1 MLMQRE
7 PFMFRAKLLLVAAAA
22 AIVAVPASAVTTFA
36 TFSGLGDNIRLQKDG
51 ANDATLFTISTTT
64 PTSSA
69 QAIVPD
75 SVDVTFSFV
84 NTPLS
89 ALGSLTA
96 SFTMNVAVTQ
106 AANSLGGG
114 FYTQNTGAG
123 TFSFLSTA
131 PINWGGNTY
140 AAGSNLLSGSFCTAT
155 LFGASSSG
163 SLSGS
168 TDTCAF
174 LTFTSDFLNFTNTTA
189 RDFSMSLT
197 AITPILNALS
207 GETLSSFNAFG
218 SGNFSAEP
226 LPTGVPEPATWA
238 MLVLGMGMVGA
249 VRRRRREGALV

>member
-1 MLMQRE
+1 MI
-7 PFMFRAKLLLVAAAA
+7 RAKLFLVAAVAA
-22 AIVAVPASAVTTFA
+22 AVAAPPASAVTTFA
-36 TFSGLGDNIRLQKDG
+36 TFSGLGDNVRLEKSG
-51 ANDATLFTISTTT
+51 PNEATLFTISTTT
-64 PTSSA
+64 PNSSA

-75 SVDVTFSFV
+75 SVGVTFSFV

-89 ALGSLTA
+89 ALGSLNA
-96 SFTMNVAVTQ
+96 SFTMNVAITD
-106 AANSLGGG
+106 AATSLGGG

-131 PINWGGNTY
+131 PISWGGTPF

-174 LTFTSDFLNFTNTTA
+174 LTFTSDLLDFSDTTS
-189 RDFSMSLT
+189 RDFSLSLT

-207 GETLSSFNAFG
+207 GETLGSFNAFS

-226 LPTGVPEPATWA
+226 LPNGIPEPGTWA
-238 MLVLGMGMVGA
+238 MLLLGIGMVGA
-249 VRRRRREGALV
+249 VHRRRRSAVHA